1 MFNLFLQ
8 REVGL
13 VVLCLLSE
21 VLPTLMDRQ
30 LEALPA
36 GKAIADNV
44 SHAAIA
50 AASWMVILALSPPP
64 FRSGCLLL
72 ADVRSPA
79 HRCFS
84 SFLSFLRRQRQS
96 KVSRRAPST
105 PPTPPQLTTA
115 NLPVGGKEDAAV
127 ELVLVWRWA
136 TINVSGVKEA
146 FLTACLGSALDVD
159 HFLAAG
165 SLQLSEA
172 AGLARKPWGH
182 SIAALVSAAAMVG
195 IVTFSVRAGA
205 AVFSAGAS
213 HQLRDSIRRG
223 LWLYPPRGLETPPL
237 TYPIYFV
244 AQAALPL
251 ATTAFL
257 RWNGVRFGVWRT
269 LGNWRFQR
277 NRVVAKEAFER
288 HGDCDRDEDHELLS
302 LIAV

>member
-1 MFNLFLQ
+1 MHLTPGHSPASFPPC
-8 REVGL
+8 RPTTTHEP
-13 VVLCLLSE
+13 LLS
-21 VLPTLMDRQ
+21 LSRFN
-30 LEALPA
+30 A
-36 GKAIADNV
+36 N
-44 SHAAIA
+44 
-50 AASWMVILALSPPP
+50 SPPP

-182 SIAALVSAAAMVG
+182 SIAALVSA
-195 IVTFSVRAGA
+195 VRGA
-205 AVFSAGAS
+205 FVSFGGGMGLCVLRFCRVFF
-213 HQLRDSIRRG
+213 
-223 LWLYPPRGLETPPL
+223 
-237 TYPIYFV
+237 FV
-244 AQAALPL
+244 YH
-251 ATTAFL
+251 T
-257 RWNGVRFGVWRT
+257 
-269 LGNWRFQR
+269 
-277 NRVVAKEAFER
+277 
-288 HGDCDRDEDHELLS
+288 
-302 LIAV
+302 